1 MTQIKNSVGKGG
13 MNLPVETNYVQRL
26 LNKKLKGSSY
36 LKTPLDA
43 DGDCGQKTQN
53 AIRDYQQFIL
63 KFAHPDSLI
72 QPGKT
77 TITQLMNGISSQ
89 ELTQMWNDA
98 VKAESPGLATSGGQI
113 PQATQANKPLPESL
127 VPNPGYTST
136 PVGGGGNYSFPL
148 PIIPSQSYK
157 EGGRRFGAGRDNGAR
172 KHAGCDLIVPPGT
185 PVCAIADG
193 YVRDNP
199 YYFYNGS
206 FALEVVHGGIVVRYG
221 EILPMAINSATLTF
235 LPEIKKNAKVTKGQ
249 VIAYIAKMTGGSSM
263 LHFECYSNSALSGG
277 LTDKSK
283 SGGAFK
289 RRSDLMDPTNLLD
302 GAKSSLP
309 SNPGNLDAQ
318 SLQKAISYG
327 HSFSKKAGY

>member
-36 LKTPLDA
+36 LKTPLDT

-53 AIRDYQQFIL
+53 AIRDFQQFIL

-113 PQATQANKPLPESL
+113 PQATQANKPLPENL

-136 PVGGGGNYSFPL
+136 AVGGGNYSFPL
-148 PIIPSQSYK
+148 PIAPSADYK
-157 EGGRRFGAGRDNGAR
+157 SAGRKFGAGRDGGAR
-172 KHAGCDLIVPPGT
+172 LHAGCDLIAPPGT
-185 PVCAIADG
+185 PICAIADG
-193 YVRDNP
+193 IVRNGP

-206 FALEVVHGGIVVRYG
+206 YALEVTHGGMVVRYG
-221 EILPMAINSATLTF
+221 EILPTAVVKKDLAF
-235 LPEIKKNAKVTKGQ
+235 LADIKAGASVKKGQ
-249 VIAYIAKMTGGSSM
+249 VIAYVAKMTGGSSM
-263 LHFECYSNSALSGG
+263 LHFECYSNSQLTGA

-283 SGGAFK
+283 SGGKYK
-289 RRSDLMDPTNLLD
+289 RRSDLLDPTNLLD
-302 GAKSSLP
+302 GAINTKP
-309 SNPGNLDAQ
+309 ANPGNLDAATVK
-318 SLQKAISYG
+318 SAITYG
-327 HSFSKKAGY
+327 HAIAATKGF

>member
-36 LKTPLDA
+36 LKTPLDT

-53 AIRDYQQFIL
+53 AIRDFQQFIL

-113 PQATQANKPLPESL
+113 PQATQANKPLPENL

-136 PVGGGGNYSFPL
+136 PVGGGNYSFPL
-148 PIIPSQSYK
+148 PVIPSQSYK
-157 EGGRRFGAGRDNGAR
+157 EGGRRFGAGRDNGGR

-193 YVRDNP
+193 YVRQDP

-206 FALEVVHGGIVVRYG
+206 FALEVVHDGIVVRYG
-221 EILPMAINSATLTF
+221 EILPTAVNSATLDF
-235 LPEIKKNAKVTKGQ
+235 LPDIKKNKKVTKGQ

-263 LHFECYSNSALSGG
+263 LHFECFSNSSLNGG

-283 SGGAFK
+283 TGGAFK

-302 GAKSSLP
+302 GAKNTLP

-318 SLQKAISYG
+318 TLQKAISYG